1 MQFSVYQES
10 YIGGRQV
17 NQDRMGYSYT
27 RDALLLMLAD
37 GMGGHDCGEIAAAV
51 SLQTISALFQQQATP
66 TLAAPQ
72 RFLEEALLA
81 AHRDIQAYRDAHRMP
96 EAPRTTIVVCL
107 IQHDTATWAHC
118 GDSRLYWMRDGE
130 LLARTR
136 DHSHIESLIARG
148 VVPAS
153 ERATHRDR
161 NKLYNCLGASSPPR
175 VEVTNG
181 GAMLPGDQILLCS
194 DGLWSML
201 PDEALVRHMHAHTLA
216 QSVPDLLRIALG
228 AAGEGSDNATALAI
242 VWRGGPA
249 GGDVDADAVTTAEIS
264 VHIPAHIPVHS
275 PADIAGNVMADIP
288 IGSAPGIATDI
299 STGLPAGAPT
309 VISTRLLPHD
319 LHSTTILS
327 AAARRDRKLI
337 PSF

>member
-51 SLQTISALFQQQATP
+51 ALQTISALFQHQATP
-66 TLAAPQ
+66 SLDEPR

-81 AHRDIQAYRDAHRMP
+81 AHGDIQTYRDAHQMP

-118 GDSRLYWMRDGE
+118 GDSRLYWMRDGA

-175 VEVTNG
+175 VEVTSG

-201 PDEALVRHMHAHTLA
+201 PDEEVVRHMHAQALA
-216 QSVPDLLRIALG
+216 QSVPGLLRIALG

-242 VWRGGPA
+242 LWRGGPA
-249 GGDVDADAVTTAEIS
+249 SGDADGVTTAEIS
-264 VHIPAHIPVHS
+264 V
-275 PADIAGNVMADIP
+275 DIP
-288 IGSAPGIATDI
+288 LDDAAGIATDI
-299 STGLPAGAPT
+299 STGLPADIATGTAADMTAGVPT
-309 VISTRLLPHD
+309 VISTRSLPHD

-327 AAARRDRKLI
+327 AAARRDRNTI
-337 PSF
+337 ANF